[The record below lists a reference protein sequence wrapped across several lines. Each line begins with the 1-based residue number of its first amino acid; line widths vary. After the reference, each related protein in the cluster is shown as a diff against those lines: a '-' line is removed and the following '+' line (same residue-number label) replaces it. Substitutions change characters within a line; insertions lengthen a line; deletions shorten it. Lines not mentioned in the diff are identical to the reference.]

1 MNPIHIMIVED
12 DDILAREIKDFLIR
26 WGYQAVTATHFENIM
41 QDFINYKPHLIL
53 MDINLPYY
61 DGFYWCT
68 QIRNIS
74 EVPIIFISSRN
85 DDHDKIRAILQ
96 GGDDYVD
103 KPFHLELLKAKIE
116 AILRRTYQYKVKDQM
131 RINENIYFDKMKGSF
146 FYYEKKIP
154 LTKSESQIV
163 CLLLESKGNVVSRQE
178 LMETL
183 WNTDEFI
190 SDNSLTVLI
199 SRLRTKLKETCHQ
212 DIIYTKKGK
221 GYYIP

>member
-1 MNPIHIMIVED
+1 MKIMIVED
-12 DDILAREIKDFLIR
+12 DLILARELQLLCVKWNFQAKYLEDFKHVDQVYCT
-26 WGYQAVTATHFENIM
+26 YQP
-41 QDFINYKPHLIL
+41 DLIL
-53 MDINLPYY
+53 LDINLPFY

-68 QIRNIS
+68 QIRNTS
-74 EVPIIFISSRN
+74 QVPLIFISSRN

-131 RINENIYFDKMKGSF
+131 RINADIYYDKTKGSL
-146 FYYEKKIP
+146 FYHEHEIH

-163 CLLLESKGNVVSRQE
+163 CLLLESQGAIVTRQA
-178 LMETL
+178 LMEAL

-199 SRLRTKLKETCHQ
+199 SRLRTKLKDECHQ
-212 DIIYTKKGK
+212 DIICTKKGQ
-221 GYYIP
+221 GYYIS

>member
-1 MNPIHIMIVED
+1 MEKMHIMIVED
-12 DDILAREIKDFLIR
+12 DETLAREIKDFLMR
-26 WGYQAVTATHFENIM
+26 WGYYAVIATHFENIVE
-41 QDFINYKPHLIL
+41 DFYNYKPHLIL

-68 QIRNIS
+68 QIRNTS
-74 EVPIIFISSRN
+74 QVPLIFISSRN

-116 AILRRTYQYKVKDQM
+116 AILRRTY
-131 RINENIYFDKMKGSF
+131 
-146 FYYEKKIP
+146 

-163 CLLLESKGNVVSRQE
+163 CLLLESQGAIVTRQA
-178 LMETL
+178 LMEAL

-199 SRLRTKLKETCHQ
+199 SRLRTKLKDECHQ
-212 DIIYTKKGK
+212 DIICTKKGQ
-221 GYYIP
+221 GYYIS